1 MHCQESRTILGAYL
15 DGEIEL
21 MRSVE
26 LEEHLTGCPECR
38 RDLEAQRSLEGLL
51 RNPGLRYAAPAGLKE
66 SIRASLSQPRPA
78 EPEPLRPEVVTRPPR
93 AAASRWW
100 PVVQWG
106 AVAAL
111 CVVLAGATL
120 FWFRGQG
127 EQKLAEQVVDNH
139 IRSLMAGHLADVA
152 TSDQHQVK
160 PWFAGKVSFSPS
172 VPDYVDKGFALKG
185 GRLDYMEN
193 QTVAALIYQRRAHII
208 NVFIYPSSENR
219 KPVSEQLRGYN
230 LIHWAGS
237 GMEYWLVSDLNAAEL
252 QELAGLLRS

>member
-1 MHCQESRTILGAYL
+1 MQCQESKTILGAYL

-26 LEEHLTGCPECR
+26 LEEHLAVCAECG
-38 RDLEAQRSLEGLL
+38 RDLEGQRGLQELL
-51 RNPGLRYAAPAGLKE
+51 RNPSLRYTAPAGLRE
-66 SIRASLSQPRPA
+66 SIRASLPA
-78 EPEPLRPEVVTRPPR
+78 ESEPLRPKAEPRPQR
-93 AAASRWW
+93 TVGLRWW
-100 PVVQWG
+100 PALQWG

-120 FWFRGQG
+120 FWFRGQS
-127 EQKLAEQVVDNH
+127 EQKLAGQVVDNH

-160 PWFAGKVSFSPS
+160 PWFAGKLSFSPN
-172 VPDYVDKGFALKG
+172 VPDFVDKGFALKG

-208 NVFIYPSSENR
+208 NVFIYPSSENQ
-219 KPVSEQLRGYN
+219 KPASEQLRGYN
-230 LIHWAGS
+230 LVHWAES
-237 GMEYWLVSDLNAAEL
+237 GMEYWLVSDLNPSEL

>member
-1 MHCQESRTILGAYL
+1 MQCQESKTILGAYL

-26 LEEHLTGCPECR
+26 LEEHLAVCAECG
-38 RDLEAQRSLEGLL
+38 RDLEEQRGLQELL
-51 RNPGLRYAAPAGLKE
+51 RNPSLRYTAPAGLKE
-66 SIRASLSQPRPA
+66 SIRASLSQAKPA
-78 EPEPLRPEVVTRPPR
+78 EPEPLRPKIEPLPQRSPG
-93 AAASRWW
+93 SRWW
-100 PVVQWG
+100 PALQWG

-120 FWFRGQG
+120 FWFRGQS
-127 EQKLAEQVVDNH
+127 EQKLAGQVVDNH
-139 IRSLMAGHLADVA
+139 IRSLMAGHLADVPS
-152 TSDQHQVK
+152 SDQHTVK
-160 PWFAGKVSFSPS
+160 PWFAGKISFSPN

-193 QTVAALIYQRRAHII
+193 QTVAVLIYQRRAHII

-219 KPVSEQLRGYN
+219 KPASEQVRGYN

-237 GMEYWLVSDLNAAEL
+237 GMEYWLVSDLNPAEL